1 MAVEELNGEVKFST
15 QLPYPNNLSRL
26 AAVFSAAFLSLF
38 LTYKV
43 MLSVKAVFEPIVF
56 WLLFRTLLKPM
67 EALLQLMLNWDPV
80 QRGGR
85 VNSETKKPLCFEVL
99 EQILSMKAS

>member
-1 MAVEELNGEVKFST
+1 
-15 QLPYPNNLSRL
+15 
-26 AAVFSAAFLSLF
+26 
-38 LTYKV
+38 
-43 MLSVKAVFEPIVF
+43 
-56 WLLFRTLLKPM
+56 M

-99 EQILSMKAS
+99 EQILSMKASENLSSVRMLLSELDHPSQSVN

>member
-1 MAVEELNGEVKFST
+1 MRNKGPKDIMAVEELNGEVKFST
-15 QLPYPNNLSRL
+15 QLPYPNNLSRFDPHFCGLLYAALL
-26 AAVFSAAFLSLF
+26 APSSFKCVSL
-38 LTYKV
+38 
-43 MLSVKAVFEPIVF
+43 
-56 WLLFRTLLKPM
+56 RTLLKPM

-85 VNSETKKPLCFEVL
+85 VSPETKKPLCFEVL